1 MYAILDIET
10 TGGKFNE
17 EGITEIAIYRHN
29 GLKITD
35 QFISL
40 VNPER
45 EIQPFVQKLTGI
57 TSKMLFSAP
66 RFFEVAKR
74 IIDIT
79 EDCLI
84 VAHNADFDYRILR
97 TEFKRL
103 GYNFEK
109 NSICTVSLSQELLS
123 NMESYKLGK
132 LVRSLGIPISDRH
145 RAQGDALATVKL
157 FELLLEKDSSK
168 EILKSQ
174 VKALHGGRVPSK
186 YLKIIEE
193 LPNTSGVYYLHNSV
207 GDIIYI
213 GKSNN
218 LQKRVRNHL
227 TGSSRK
233 SMKIQKN
240 IHKVNFEITG
250 SELIALLKEQHEIK
264 KNQPRINKDG
274 RYRLYPMG
282 IRIDEEN
289 IYHQLV
295 LEQVRNDRKYIVVFK
310 NGRVAKNI
318 LHQWITNNK
327 LCHHQCSIRETD
339 GPCFSYNKDRCE
351 GACVE
356 KEDVYEYNQR
366 VAKLTHQSNYPH
378 PHFLLIGKGRKNGES
393 SFIYI
398 QDDVYRGYGFFELNH
413 QIKTPKM
420 ILSRTTSMEDNTD
433 CRALILSFIKRE
445 KYIKLIPLIST
456 TLSASQIK

>member
-29 GLKITD
+29 GLEVTD

-57 TSKMLFSAP
+57 NSKMLRSAP
-66 RFFEVAKR
+66 RFFEIAKR
-74 IIDIT
+74 IIEIT
-79 EDCLI
+79 EDCVI

-109 NSICTVSLSQELLS
+109 NSLCTVSLSQQLLT

-168 EILKSQ
+168 KILKSQ
-174 VKALHGGRVPSK
+174 IKVLHGERVPSK

-193 LPNTSGVYYLHNSV
+193 LPNASGVYYLHNTV
-207 GDIIYI
+207 GDILYI

-218 LQKRVRNHL
+218 IQKRVRNHL
-227 TGSSRK
+227 TGSSK
-233 SMKIQKN
+233 KALKIQKN
-240 IHKVNFEITG
+240 LHKVNFETTG

-264 KNQPRINKDG
+264 KNQPKINKDG

-282 IRIDEEN
+282 IRIDMETD
-289 IYHQLV
+289 YHQLV
-295 LEQVRNDRKYIVVFK
+295 LEQVRSDR
-310 NGRVAKNI
+310 
-318 LHQWITNNK
+318 
-327 LCHHQCSIRETD
+327 
-339 GPCFSYNKDRCE
+339 
-351 GACVE
+351 
-356 KEDVYEYNQR
+356 VY
-366 VAKLTHQSNYPH
+366 
-378 PHFLLIGKGRKNGES
+378 
-393 SFIYI
+393 
-398 QDDVYRGYGFFELNH
+398 
-413 QIKTPKM
+413 
-420 ILSRTTSMEDNTD
+420 ILS
-433 CRALILSFIKRE
+433 LIHI
-445 KYIKLIPLIST
+445 
-456 TLSASQIK
+456 

>member
-29 GLKITD
+29 GLEITD

-57 TSKMLFSAP
+57 NSKMLRSAP

-74 IIDIT
+74 IIEIT
-79 EDCLI
+79 EDCLV

-109 NSICTVSLSQELLS
+109 KSICTVSLSKELLS

-157 FELLLEKDSSK
+157 FELLLEKDSCK

-174 VKALHGGRVPSK
+174 VKALHREHVQSK

-193 LPNTSGVYYLHNSV
+193 LPDSSGVYYLHNAA

-218 LQKRVRNHL
+218 IQKRVRNHL
-227 TGSSRK
+227 TGRTIK
-233 SMKIQKN
+233 ALKIQKN
-240 IHKVNFEITG
+240 IHKVNFETTG

-282 IRIDEEN
+282 IRIDKES

-295 LEQVRNDRKYIVVFK
+295 LEQVRKERKYIVVFK
-310 NGRVAKNI
+310 NGRVAKHI
-318 LHQWITNNK
+318 LNQWITENK
-327 LCHHQCSIRETD
+327 LCYNYCSIEESD
-339 GPCFSYNKDRCE
+339 SPCFAYKNVQCK
-351 GACVE
+351 GACI
-356 KEDVYEYNQR
+356 KEENPQEYNLR
-366 VAKLTHQSNYPH
+366 VAQLAHKSDYPH
-378 PHFLLIGKGRKNGES
+378 NHFLLIGEGRKNGES

-398 QDDVYRGYGFFELNH
+398 QDQVYRGYGFFELNY
-413 QIKTPKM
+413 QIKTHEK
-420 ILSRTTSMEDNTD
+420 ILSRITSMDDNSD

-445 KYIKLIPLIST
+445 KYSKLIPLVNT
-456 TLSASQIK
+456 TVV

>member
-29 GLKITD
+29 GLEITD

-57 TSKMLFSAP
+57 NSKMLRSAP

-74 IIDIT
+74 IIEIT
-79 EDCLI
+79 EDCLV
-84 VAHNADFDYRILR
+84 VAHNADFDYRVLR

-109 NSICTVSLSQELLS
+109 KSICTVSLSQELLS

-174 VKALHGGRVPSK
+174 VKALHRERVQSK

-193 LPNTSGVYYLHNSV
+193 LPDSSGVYYLHNAA
-207 GDIIYI
+207 GEILYI

-218 LQKRVRNHL
+218 IQKRVRNHL
-227 TGSSRK
+227 TGTTIK
-233 SMKIQKN
+233 ALKIQKN
-240 IHKVNFEITG
+240 IHKVNFETTG

-264 KNQPRINKDG
+264 KNQPRLNKDG

-282 IRIDEEN
+282 IRIDEET

-295 LEQVRNDRKYIVVFK
+295 LEQVRKERKYIVVFK
-310 NGRVAKNI
+310 KGRVAKHI
-318 LHQWITNNK
+318 LNQWITENK
-327 LCHHQCSIRETD
+327 LCFNYCSILESD
-339 GPCFSYNKDRCE
+339 GPCFAYKNDQCK
-351 GACVE
+351 GACV
-356 KEDVYEYNQR
+356 KEESPQDYNLR
-366 VAKLTHQSNYPH
+366 VAQLAHKSDYPH
-378 PHFLLIGKGRKNGES
+378 NHFLLIGKGRKNGES

-398 QDDVYRGYGFFELNH
+398 KDQVYRGYGFFELNY
-413 QIKTPKM
+413 QIKTPEK
-420 ILSRTTSMEDNTD
+420 ILSRITSMDDNSD

-445 KYIKLIPLIST
+445 KYSKLIPLVNT
-456 TLSASQIK
+456 TVV

>member
-29 GLKITD
+29 GLEITD

-57 TSKMLFSAP
+57 NSKMLRSAP

-74 IIDIT
+74 IIEIT
-79 EDCLI
+79 EDCLV

-174 VKALHGGRVPSK
+174 VKALHRERVPSK
-186 YLKIIEE
+186 YLNIIEE
-193 LPNTSGVYYLHNSV
+193 LPNISGVYYLHNAA
-207 GDIIYI
+207 GDILYI

-218 LQKRVRNHL
+218 IQKRVRNHL
-227 TGSSRK
+227 MGRTSK
-233 SMKIQKN
+233 ALKIQKN
-240 IHKVNFEITG
+240 IHKVNFETTG

-264 KNQPRINKDG
+264 KNKPRINKDG

-282 IRIDEEN
+282 IRIDEET

-295 LEQVRNDRKYIVVFK
+295 LEQVRNERKYIDVFK
-310 NGRVAKNI
+310 KGRVAKHI
-318 LHQWITNNK
+318 LHQLIINNK
-327 LCHHQCSIRETD
+327 LCYHHRSIKETD
-339 GPCFSYNKDRCE
+339 GPCFAYKKNHCE
-351 GACVE
+351 GACIDE
-356 KEDVYEYNQR
+356 ENAQDYNQR
-366 VAKLTHQSNYPH
+366 VAQLAHKSDYPH
-378 PHFLLIGKGRKNGES
+378 NHFLLIGKGRKNGES
-393 SFIYI
+393 SFVYI
-398 QDDVYRGYGFFELNH
+398 QDQVYRGYGFFELNY
-413 QIKTPKM
+413 QIKTPEK
-420 ILSRTTSMEDNTD
+420 ILSRITPMEDNSD
-433 CRALILSFIKRE
+433 CRALILSFMKRE
-445 KYIKLIPLIST
+445 KYLKLIPLVNTSVG
-456 TLSASQIK
+456 